1 MKGCLVVDAKIL
13 SMLPRVKIKV
23 TAMRN
28 PRMAFAPT
36 DHMIALGSVSDASRI
51 SSAVIYISYQ
61 HLMSLEKVEGR
72 NWNGVS
78 FAYTCGLS
86 NRTQ

>member
-13 SMLPRVKIKV
+13 SMSPRVKIKV

-28 PRMAFAPT
+28 PRMEFTPT

-51 SSAVIYISYQ
+51 SSAVICTSHQ
-61 HLMSLEKVEGR
+61 HRMLLEKVEGEG
-72 NWNGVS
+72 GVGRVLVS
-78 FAYTCGLS
+78 LTHV
-86 NRTQ
+86 N

>member
-13 SMLPRVKIKV
+13 LMSPRVKIKV

-28 PRMAFAPT
+28 ARMEFMPT

-61 HLMSLEKVEGR
+61 HLMSLEKVEGE
-72 NWNGVS
+72 
-78 FAYTCGLS
+78 GLE
-86 NRTQ
+86 RC

>member
-1 MKGCLVVDAKIL
+1 M
-13 SMLPRVKIKV
+13 SPRVKIKV

-28 PRMAFAPT
+28 PSMAFTPT

-61 HLMSLEKVEGR
+61 HLMSLEKVSRGR
-72 NWNGVS
+72 NWKGVS

-86 NRTQ
+86 NHTQ

>member
-1 MKGCLVVDAKIL
+1 MSL
-13 SMLPRVKIKV
+13 RVKIKV

-28 PRMAFAPT
+28 PRMVFTPT

-51 SSAVIYISYQ
+51 SSAVIYIPYQ
-61 HLMSLEKVEGR
+61 HLMSFEKVEGR
-72 NWNGVS
+72 NWRGVS
-78 FAYTCGLS
+78 SAYTYGLS